1 MKKSVILVLT
11 AVLVLS
17 SCSKPKGFLVG
28 VYSKAKPEQ
37 HRMVWSS
44 YQGIF

>member
-28 VYSKAKPEQ
+28 VYSKAKPETTPYG
-37 HRMVWSS
+37 MVF
-44 YQGIF
+44 IPR